1 MPMDRQECWSHR
13 RRTGILACPCLSVRK
28 TPRRRG
34 RSKMTR
40 GKKRFLVGLVVLI
53 IGAVAAIKIYRRPP
67 SRAVLGLD
75 AGGPV
80 GEQRP
85 VGGQAGGAPRATPP
99 PGRSR

>member
-53 IGAVAAIKIYRRPP
+53 IGAVAAIKIYRRLS
-67 SRAVLGLD
+67 SRAVLGLG
-75 AGGPV
+75 AGGPI
-80 GEQRP
+80 GKQRP
-85 VGGQAGGAPRATPP
+85 VGGRPWGARAATPLHH
-99 PGRSR
+99 